1 MSIVEKMKN
10 KEKAKKEN
18 PVQDTQNKDSDDKLS
33 LQELE
38 FLIRLI
44 GDSNFKGKD
53 LMFIYELVKK
63 LQEIYVKQKGAN

>member
-1 MSIVEKMKN
+1 MSLKDKIEAKN
-10 KEKAKKEN
+10 KVVEN
-18 PVQDTQNKDSDDKLS
+18 KPTTENKSNDINLS

-53 LMFIYELVKK
+53 LMFIFDLVKK
-63 LQEIYVKQKGAN
+63 LQDFYVQQKGAK

>member
-10 KEKAKKEN
+10 KDKPKKEN
-18 PVQDTQNKDSDDKLS
+18 PVQNNRSDINLS

-53 LMFIYELVKK
+53 LMFIFDLVKK
-63 LQEIYVKQKGAN
+63 LQDFYVQQKGAK

>member
-1 MSIVEKMKN
+1 MSIIEKMKN
-10 KEKAKKEN
+10 KDKPKKEN
-18 PVQDTQNKDSDDKLS
+18 PVQNNKSDINLS

-53 LMFIYELVKK
+53 LMFIFDLVKK
-63 LQEIYVKQKGAN
+63 LQDFYVQQKGAK